1 MPIFD
6 QGYQHW
12 SGELAGNRW
21 RWLAVTRHGVR
32 IGMKNRLLRIALL
45 IAWLPAVVLAFF
57 LCVWGLVEQKSNLVE
72 ALRPFLTDLFGPEVV
87 GHPKAFRV
95 EVWTVAY
102 DFFLLTELRLSMI
115 VVLLVGPSLISRDLR
130 FNALPLYFSRPLRRI
145 DYFLGKLGVVV
156 AFLGLVLVV
165 PSAIA
170 WVLGLLFSLDLTIV
184 RDTVRLLLAAVGYGA
199 VMSVSAGLLILALSS
214 LSRNSRYVGLFW
226 LAVWF
231 VTSIVGS
238 VLEEVNRE
246 QRMHQMV
253 RRMQEAE
260 REAMVAQQP
269 KPPDAQK
276 QMMAQR
282 EFRRNLGAE
291 IQREEREAAKTDWRP
306 MVSYTA
312 NLSRIGRHWLGAD
325 ASWEKVAETIPAE
338 ERDQFLSENLG
349 PQYPWYWSAA
359 VLMTLLGLSV
369 CILNYRVKSLDR
381 LK

>member
-102 DFFLLTELRLSMI
+102 DYFLLTELRLSMI